1 MFPHVD
7 DLPQE
12 TSMWLAW
19 SGQDTVMSHHIWY
32 TIDWLGTQQYKW
44 PVSVSRSRVL
54 LSLLTFPQASP
65 EPSHHRGGWA
75 WLNLFFLTPNTW
87 FFHQPSNSQHRPPI
101 VHWLLISYLWSQG
114 PCHRLR
120 YQDSPDIRCQPC
132 GSRHSYFWPSNWKW
146 EFPWPHLHAQYHIEL
161 ATELRKTYT
170 YCPQNNIQEKTQKQ
184 CNGRAMEG
192 KERVQ
197 VWGAFMP
204 QRTAPSHHHHW
215 SPPISSLNARIYGV
229 LFFNFD
235 WGFLQQGYWLNLWAV
250 MTDLNPSALPSP
262 YRWRS
267 CKPWIPLLIMSANP
281 FSPWNILVPIKDK
294 NSKIFRTL
302 GPWTRKRIKYG

>member
-120 YQDSPDIRCQPC
+120 YQECPDLRCQPSEVRALSVLELSC
-132 GSRHSYFWPSNWKW
+132 FWPSDWNSK
-146 EFPWPHLHAQYHIEL
+146 FPWLHLHAQKVHQ
-161 ATELRKTYT
+161 TSDQT
-170 YCPQNNIQEKTQKQ
+170 QE
-184 CNGRAMEG
+184 
-192 KERVQ
+192 
-197 VWGAFMP
+197 
-204 QRTAPSHHHHW
+204 
-215 SPPISSLNARIYGV
+215 
-229 LFFNFD
+229 
-235 WGFLQQGYWLNLWAV
+235 
-250 MTDLNPSALPSP
+250 
-262 YRWRS
+262 
-267 CKPWIPLLIMSANP
+267 
-281 FSPWNILVPIKDK
+281 
-294 NSKIFRTL
+294 NS
-302 GPWTRKRIKYG
+302 